1 MKEYGKYKSFIQYLW
16 LNFKH
21 LSSKHGDKNSVHIVY
36 NCIICR
42 NIMIERWSIF
52 YGQPTT
58 KNTLTDYNVE
68 LLLIFNFSFD
78 IIYII
83 FH

>member
-21 LSSKHGDKNSVHIVY
+21 LSNKYGDKNSVHIVY

-42 NIMIERWSIF
+42 NIMIER
-52 YGQPTT
+52 
-58 KNTLTDYNVE
+58 
-68 LLLIFNFSFD
+68 
-78 IIYII
+78 
-83 FH
+83 